1 MASEQNWERQ
11 RKYKI
16 TYTDGTSKIF
26 FCTHTDAM
34 NIFNAEGSNVVDL
47 TEEPTYGKRQ
57 EDSKESDKEST

>member
-26 FCTHTDAM
+26 FCTYTDAM
-34 NIFNAEGSNVVDL
+34 NIFNAEGNNVVDL
-47 TEEPTYGKRQ
+47 KEEP
-57 EDSKESDKEST
+57 S